1 MARQFEVF
9 TGRFKPASS
18 KTMRVTLNKRGVFS
32 LNSATYTALGEPRY
46 VELLYDRTSR
56 AIGLRPTEETTKH
69 AYPVRAQKNAKSY
82 LVGAM
87 AFYQA
92 YDLDV
97 GEGLMVFDPTMEDDV
112 LILEQNNATA
122 VATRHRRNGNSSDSD
137 DVLPLK

>member
-1 MARQFEVF
+1 MSRQFEVF

-32 LNSATYTALGEPRY
+32 LNSATYAALGQPKF
-46 VELLYDRTSR
+46 VELLYDRASKV
-56 AIGLRPTEETTKH
+56 IGLRPTEETTKH
-69 AYPVRAQKNAKSY
+69 AYPVRSQRNAKSY

-97 GEGLMVFDPTMEDDV
+97 GEGLLAFDPALEDGV
-112 LILEQNNATA
+112 LILEQENATA
-122 VATRHRRNGNSSDSD
+122 IPTRSRRNGKGDPAG
-137 DVLPLK
+137 LPLE